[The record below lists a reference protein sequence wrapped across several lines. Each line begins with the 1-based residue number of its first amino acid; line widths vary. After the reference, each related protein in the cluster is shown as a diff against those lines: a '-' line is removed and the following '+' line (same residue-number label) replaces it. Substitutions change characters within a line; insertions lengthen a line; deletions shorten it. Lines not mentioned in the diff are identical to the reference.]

1 MDKLNASW
9 LKARHCIL
17 AAEALGAEHIRFVG
31 GAVRDSIMGQPVAD
45 IDVATDHH
53 PKKVMEL
60 LKAKGFSV
68 IPTGIDHGTITAVL
82 DGDVLEI
89 TTLRQDVET
98 DGRHAKV
105 AFTNEWQA
113 DAARRDFTI
122 NAIYSTIDGT
132 LFDPFGGIAD
142 IADGRIRFI
151 GKAEDRIRED
161 ALRIL
166 RLFRFQAHF
175 GRVPLDDAA
184 LSAVKNTVSLIDG
197 LSVERIA
204 MELNKLIVA
213 ANPLAIL
220 RTMQELG
227 VLERCT
233 CGYPIDLPSV
243 ERLIPRDR
251 GYQVQTKAIRR
262 LLALTGQRTSEL
274 LVKWNCSK
282 KAQKH
287 AELCQEVLAGLGDDP
302 LTMIEWE
309 KLIYRYDHKVVIDC
323 YLISSTGEI
332 EPDVIAALKDMDV
345 PIFPVRGADMIDL
358 GYKPGPELGKIMKDL
373 EKHWIDKDF
382 EPSFEMLIGLLR
394 K

>member
-1 MDKLNASW
+1 M
-9 LKARHCIL
+9 
-17 AAEALGAEHIRFVG
+17 RFVG
-31 GAVRDSIMGQPVAD
+31 GAVRDSLMGQPVAD

-53 PKKVMEL
+53 PEKVMEL

-82 DGDVLEI
+82 DGDALEI

-122 NAIYSTIDGT
+122 NAIYSTIDGK
-132 LFDPFGGIAD
+132 LFDPFGGIVD

-184 LSAVKNTVSLIDG
+184 LLAVKNTVSLIDG

-227 VLERCT
+227 VLERCM
-233 CGYPIDLPSV
+233 CGYPIDLPAV

-251 GYQVQTKAIRR
+251 GYQVKTKAIRR

-274 LVKWNCSK
+274 LLKWNSSK
-282 KAQKH
+282 RAQKH
-287 AELCQEVLAGLGDDP
+287 AALCQEVLAGIGDVP

-309 KLIYRYDHKVVIDC
+309 KLIYRYDHKVVVDC

-332 EPDVIAALKDMDV
+332 DPDVIAALQDMDV